1 MGKPGTE
8 KEIAKIKQPRKGR
21 GPCVEVDVPITT
33 VRKSFS
39 VKEPLA
45 KVLTEYAAFLSEHHG
60 KAIDEDRVIDGL
72 IDGLRR
78 DPLFAAWAQ
87 RDREG

>member
-1 MGKPGTE
+1 MVERKVLGARE
-8 KEIAKIKQPRKGR
+8 KKVR
-21 GPCVEVDVPITT
+21 GPSVGVDVPIAT

-45 KVLTEYAAFLSEHHG
+45 KDLTDYAAFLSEHHG

-72 IDGLRR
+72 LTELAR
-78 DPLFAAWAQ
+78 DKSFAAWRAAK
-87 RDREG
+87 GAM